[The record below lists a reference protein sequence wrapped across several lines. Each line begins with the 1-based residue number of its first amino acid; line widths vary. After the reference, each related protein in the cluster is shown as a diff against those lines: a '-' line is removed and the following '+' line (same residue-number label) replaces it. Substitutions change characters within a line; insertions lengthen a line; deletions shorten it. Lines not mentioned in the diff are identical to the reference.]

1 MNLVSSP
8 ALRPSHPH
16 GCRKRSSG
24 QGHALSGRFAGLDR
38 MPLLSGYGYL
48 RATDEETS
56 GGGSVKGSPQ
66 FKNTKTATQKHVS
79 HLSRIFP
86 IPPRGEHDTCKPATA
101 YAPQSHPDTYA
112 ITTHPAPRYLRRHV
126 HYADHALRRI
136 RTERPSHDAPVF
148 ATYHLP
154 VSRMLARCCRHTHQ
168 RQAGYNSAPRLIRTR
183 RIPDARIMPLRFH
196 TDACSFVRPCLR
208 GPDYVSSIRCAYSLT
223 AGEGQSPFEP
233 RKGKRQERQ

>member
-48 RATDEETS
+48 RATDEEAS

-66 FKNTKTATQKHVS
+66 FKNTKTTTQKSVFRFPRF
-79 HLSRIFP
+79 SRIP
-86 IPPRGEHDTCKPATA
+86 TCGGHDAHKSAPA
-101 YAPQSHPDTYA
+101 YAPQNLPDTYGVA
-112 ITTHPAPRYLRRHV
+112 SHTAFRCPRRHAR
-126 HYADHALRRI
+126 YADLVLRRI
-136 RTERPSHDAPVF
+136 LTTWF
-148 ATYHLP
+148 AHSVQAVAAYHLP
-154 VSRMLARCCRHTHQ
+154 VNRMVIPCPRHAHQ
-168 RQAGYNSAPRLIRTR
+168 RHAGYNSAPQPIRTR
-183 RIPDARIMPLRFH
+183 HIPDVRIMRPRFC
-196 TDACSFVRPCLR
+196 TDACSFVRHCLR
-208 GPDYVSSIRCAYSLT
+208 RPAYVSYRRSASYFT
-223 AGEGQSPFEP
+223 AGKGPCPFEP